1 MPPTRWHFY
10 LFDGRMRLMPKEK
23 KKVLP
28 KPFIRMNPVITKKNI
43 GKINKV
49 EKTLALHFVKTG
61 DITPTFF
68 INSVESARR
77 YNQKNG
83 RTILDYYV
91 VIFGRDNKNNEVRI
105 SPFKKRS
112 IDYKE
117 SLKTTYRK
125 IREYIR
131 EVKKRYVGFKEKF
144 LEIIY
149 ILDKDKA
156 QAEFDA
162 RAIRSQKQKIGR
174 EKAARERALEARE
187 EKRRNIRHK
196 RALRK
201 ELRARGLMAPARKRK
216 PKKK

>member
-1 MPPTRWHFY
+1 
-10 LFDGRMRLMPKEK
+10 
-23 KKVLP
+23 
-28 KPFIRMNPVITKKNI
+28 MNPVITKKNI
-43 GKINKV
+43 GKINKI

-131 EVKKRYVGFKEKF
+131 EIKKRYVGFKEKF

-162 RAIRSQKQKIGR
+162 RTIRSQKQKIGR
-174 EKAARERALEARE
+174 DKAARERALEARE